1 MVISHG
7 SITRSEPDTLCRL
20 RELAAAGSLA
30 AAASGDGAER
40 TVLAG
45 AAYELVWP
53 IVFARVTRR
62 FERQRGHAVC
72 ASGLTKLA
80 DECLDRFHDD
90 VEAVVDDL
98 LTHARQPIRHLEAWV
113 TARLGAATVNAHRRR
128 RGERGALQRPRLP
141 GWLADGLGR
150 DRWLMA
156 LAVDMLVWVGVSGTA
171 GDQLWPVESWA
182 QSRGACTGDWQGS
195 DPATVRREI
204 ESVLVAMRA
213 RPTWYRSFVER
224 PIGAKRPPVVTMA
237 VDPYGEPVLPLVPG
251 DPDARVESELRHLAG
266 DAVRVIVARLG
277 RGEPAETVVVEVLH
291 TIFGGAFT
299 GTLDQ
304 MPHSMADPLGGI
316 VGGLTDRSRVDR
328 IVTEI
333 LAIVDE
339 GDDGDA
345 LSV

>member
-1 MVISHG
+1 MVISYG
-7 SITRSEPDTLCRL
+7 PVTRSEPVTLRRL
-20 RELAAAGSLA
+20 RELAAAGTLA
-30 AAASGDGAER
+30 AAASDDGLER
-40 TVLAG
+40 TALAG

-72 ASGLTKLA
+72 ASGLTRLA

-98 LTHARQPIRHLEAWV
+98 LTHARRPIRHLEAWV

-156 LAVDMLVWVGVSGTA
+156 LATDMLVWVGVSGTA
-171 GDQLWPVESWA
+171 GDRLWPVESWA
-182 QSRGACTGDWQGS
+182 QSRGAHTGDWQGS
-195 DPATVRREI
+195 DPATVQREI
-204 ESVLVAMRA
+204 DTVLAAMRV
-213 RPTWYRSFVER
+213 RPAWFQSFVER
-224 PIGAKRPPVVTMA
+224 PLGAKRPPVVTIA

-251 DPDARVESELRHLAG
+251 DPDARVESELHDLAG
-266 DAVRVIVARLG
+266 DAVRVMAARLG
-277 RGEPAETVVVEVLH
+277 RGEKPETVVGEVLH
-291 TIFGGAFT
+291 TVFGGAFT

-304 MPHSMADPLGGI
+304 MPHSVADPLGGI
-316 VGGLTDRSRVDR
+316 IGALTDRSRVDR
-328 IVTEI
+328 VVAEI
-333 LAIVDE
+333 LAIVGE
-339 GDDGDA
+339 GADG
-345 LSV
+345 